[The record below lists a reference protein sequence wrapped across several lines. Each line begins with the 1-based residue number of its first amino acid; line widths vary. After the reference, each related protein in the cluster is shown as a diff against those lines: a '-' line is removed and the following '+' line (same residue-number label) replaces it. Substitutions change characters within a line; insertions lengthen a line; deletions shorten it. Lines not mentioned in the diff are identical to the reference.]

1 MKLLLV
7 GKAQDIRVCGMCVIG
22 AVVVVVVL
30 PPTTPYPKNSSI
42 NRVLLSNKIK

>member
-22 AVVVVVVL
+22 AVVVVL
-30 PPTTPYPKNSSI
+30 PPTTPYPKSSSI